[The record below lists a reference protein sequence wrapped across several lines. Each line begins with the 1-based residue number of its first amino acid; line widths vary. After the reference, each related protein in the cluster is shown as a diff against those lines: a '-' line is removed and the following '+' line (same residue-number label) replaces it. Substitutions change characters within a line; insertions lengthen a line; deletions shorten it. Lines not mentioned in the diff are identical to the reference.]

1 MSDGWYYTH
10 DEQTHGP
17 VPVAEIKWLA
27 ACGRLL
33 PDDLI
38 WLARLDRQRAI
49 PARTVIDLAEFACPS
64 SPRPNR
70 PPETEPA
77 APATGPQPAE
87 GVKPDSLADVA
98 RHPGTPSSRPP
109 PAPRPRTALPTP

>member
-27 ACGRLL
+27 ACGGLL

-49 PARTVIDLAEFACPS
+49 PARTVLDLADFACPS
-64 SPRPNR
+64 SPRL
-70 PPETEPA
+70 PEKDPTEA
-77 APATGPQPAE
+77 AAQQQPAE
-87 GVKPDSLADVA
+87 GVRPEWLPGAA
-98 RHPGTPSSRPP
+98 AHPPERPLPP
-109 PAPRPRTALPTP
+109 PLPP